1 MEFGSTIISFM
12 FFLAFCIYLYW
23 GIDIIRINRTEQ
35 ENKMF
40 LGICIAMSI
49 WAFSFAMSNSA
60 SDIKSAIFWRRISAI
75 GWTSVYSLMLHF
87 LILISNKKLNSKQTK
102 LLGILHLPAI
112 INMYIFSFS
121 NKLAIT
127 QHNLIK
133 IDLGWTSRSIGN
145 GLDMFFR
152 LYYISYI
159 LMSILVVWIWQRRI
173 EDRQTAKRAKLIAYS
188 LFASGA
194 LGTITDIVMTSLLN
208 KPMPQLGPIFILLP
222 AGSMYYA
229 VRYFDI
235 FKAKISKKEETILTS
250 EEQENIFKNISLGF
264 YTASLLAFLSEYIP
278 YIDEE
283 NAFKVALLK
292 ALIICSVGIII
303 RLIQN
308 IKKENIK
315 RNLTTIALILSV
327 PICLF
332 VFIKYAS
339 VTVWAFTMILIVAA
353 TIFSKRI
360 LLVSITIVSI
370 ITQILIWIIHPEIT
384 LVVNKYDY
392 ILRIGMLV
400 VAFFIGLS
408 TNKMYV
414 SKIKDNKNKVEF
426 QKIVSDILFDFL
438 DINQENFDWKVNNL
452 LKEIGEFFHVDRTY
466 LFTINPDNDTMTY
479 SNEWCNKGVNKEVG
493 TIEEI
498 PLDVFTWWIEELET
512 KGIVYIE
519 DVDEMPKEAR
529 EEQEQLHRQEVKSLV
544 SVPVMVNDKIKAFIG
559 IDSVLENKIWS
570 TENIEMLNIMA
581 NILSGGFMQIK
592 ADKEIEYMA
601 YYDNLT
607 GIPNRF
613 LFKDRVE
620 NAISLAE
627 RNEKFIS
634 IMFIDL
640 DNFKSVN
647 DTMGHDGGDYL
658 LKEVSNGLSKRIR
671 KTDTVARF
679 GGDEFIILL
688 NNIDNHNDISKIA
701 DSIMRLFSKPFIIN
715 GQEFFITASG
725 GIATYPIDGEDSES
739 LVKNADTAMYEAKDN
754 GKNQYSLCTPDMKNE
769 VEKNMKLSN
778 DLYRA
783 LERNELSIHYQPQID
798 LTSKEITGLEA
809 LLRWKHPEYGMISPV
824 VFIPLAEK
832 NGLIN
837 SIGKWVLKTAC
848 RQNKKWQDMGLA
860 HIKMAVNLSGIQ
872 FINENI
878 ADDIEK
884 ILKESKLDPKYL
896 ELEITENIA
905 IKETDFVIK
914 VLERLKKIGV
924 SIAIDDFGI
933 EYSSLSRLKNLPI
946 DKIKI
951 DMEFIQ
957 GIEKSPKDQAITG
970 VIINLAKSL
979 GMNVLAE
986 GVETAPQLDFLN
998 QKMCD
1003 YVQGYYYYKPM
1014 PAEEVEKILREC
1026 KESDK
1031 SFITEKV
1038 LKPQYS

>member
-1 MEFGSTIISFM
+1 MEFGATMLSFM

-23 GIDIIRINRTEQ
+23 GIDIIRINKTEQ
-35 ENKMF
+35 ENKIF

-60 SDIKSAIFWRRISAI
+60 SDIKSAIFWGRISSL

-87 LILISNKKLNSKQTK
+87 LILLSNKKLNSKQTK
-102 LLGILHLPAI
+102 LLGLLHLPAI

-127 QHNLIK
+127 QYNLIK
-133 IDLGWTSRSIGN
+133 IDLGWTNRSIGN

-159 LMSILVVWIWQRRI
+159 LMSILLVWIWQRKI
-173 EDRQTAKRAKLIAYS
+173 EDRQTAKRAKFITYSLIA
-188 LFASGA
+188 SGV
-194 LGTITDIVMTSLLN
+194 LGTLTDIVMTSFLN

-222 AGSMYYA
+222 TGAMYYA

-235 FKAKISKKEETILTS
+235 FKAKISIKEEIILTS
-250 EEQENIFKNISLGF
+250 EEQENILKNISLGF

-278 YIDEE
+278 YVSRK
-283 NAFKVALLK
+283 NAFRDALVK
-292 ALIICSVGIII
+292 ALIIFSIGIII
-303 RLIQN
+303 RLIQK

-315 RNLTTIALILSV
+315 RILTTIALVLSV
-327 PICLF
+327 PIYLF
-332 VFIKYAS
+332 QFVEYGSA
-339 VTVWAFTMILIVAA
+339 TVWAFTMILIVAA
-353 TIFSKRI
+353 TIFSEKI
-360 LLVSITIVSI
+360 LLYSITIISI

-384 LVVNKYDY
+384 LVLDKYDY

-408 TNKMYV
+408 TNKIYV

-438 DINQENFDWKVNNL
+438 DINQENFDWKVNKL

-479 SNEWCNKGVNKEVG
+479 SNEWCNRGINKEVG

-498 PLDVFTWWIEELET
+498 PLDVFPWWIEELET
-512 KGIVYIE
+512 KGMVYIE

-559 IDSVLENKIWS
+559 IDSVLENTPWS

-581 NILSGGFMQIK
+581 NILSSGFMKVK

-607 GIPNRF
+607 GIPNRL

-701 DSIMRLFSKPFIIN
+701 DNIMRVFSKPFIIN
-715 GQEFFITASG
+715 GQEVFITASG

-739 LVKNADTAMYEAKDN
+739 LVKNADTAMYEAKYN

-769 VEKNMKLSN
+769 V
-778 DLYRA
+778 
-783 LERNELSIHYQPQID
+783 
-798 LTSKEITGLEA
+798 
-809 LLRWKHPEYGMISPV
+809 
-824 VFIPLAEK
+824 
-832 NGLIN
+832 
-837 SIGKWVLKTAC
+837 
-848 RQNKKWQDMGLA
+848 
-860 HIKMAVNLSGIQ
+860 
-872 FINENI
+872 
-878 ADDIEK
+878 
-884 ILKESKLDPKYL
+884 
-896 ELEITENIA
+896 
-905 IKETDFVIK
+905 
-914 VLERLKKIGV
+914 KKI
-924 SIAIDDFGI
+924 
-933 EYSSLSRLKNLPI
+933 
-946 DKIKI
+946 
-951 DMEFIQ
+951 
-957 GIEKSPKDQAITG
+957 
-970 VIINLAKSL
+970 
-979 GMNVLAE
+979 
-986 GVETAPQLDFLN
+986 
-998 QKMCD
+998 
-1003 YVQGYYYYKPM
+1003 
-1014 PAEEVEKILREC
+1014 
-1026 KESDK
+1026 
-1031 SFITEKV
+1031 
-1038 LKPQYS
+1038 

>member
-1 MEFGSTIISFM
+1 MEFGATIISFM

-23 GIDIIRINRTEQ
+23 GIHIILINKTEQ

-102 LLGILHLPAI
+102 LLGILHLPVI

-133 IDLGWTSRSIGN
+133 TDLGWTSRSIGN

-235 FKAKISKKEETILTS
+235 FKAKISKKEEIILTS
-250 EEQENIFKNISLGF
+250 EEEENIFKNISLGF
-264 YTASLLAFLSEYIP
+264 YTASLLTFLSEYIP

-292 ALIICSVGIII
+292 ALIICSIGIII

-332 VFIKYAS
+332 MFIKYAS
-339 VTVWAFTMILIVAA
+339 VTVWAFTMILILAA

-370 ITQILIWIIHPEIT
+370 ITQILIWIVHPEIT
-384 LVVNKYDY
+384 LVVDKYDY

-414 SKIKDNKNKVEF
+414 SKIKDNKNKIEF

-438 DINQENFDWKVNNL
+438 DINQDNFDCKVNNL
-452 LKEIGEFFHVDRTY
+452 LEEVGNFFHVDRTY

-479 SNEWCNKGVNKEVG
+479 SNEWCNRGINKEVG

-498 PLDVFTWWIEELET
+498 PLDVFPWWIEELET
-512 KGIVYIE
+512 KKMVTIE

-559 IDSVLENKIWS
+559 IDSVLENKPWS

-581 NILSGGFMQIK
+581 NILSSGFMQIK

-627 RNEKFIS
+627 QNEKFIS

-701 DSIMRLFSKPFIIN
+701 DNIMRVFSKPFIIN
-715 GQEFFITASG
+715 GQEVFITASG

-754 GKNQYSLCTPDMKNE
+754 GKNQYSLCTHDMKDE

-778 DLYRA
+778 GLYRA

-798 LTSKEITGLEA
+798 LNSKEITGLEA

-832 NGLIN
+832 NGSIN
-837 SIGKWVLKTAC
+837 SIGEWVLRTAC
-848 RQNKKWQDMGLA
+848 NQNKAWQDMGLLYA
-860 HIKMAVNLSGIQ
+860 RIAVNLSVIQ
-872 FINENI
+872 FNDPLIVEKV
-878 ADDIEK
+878 DK
-884 ILKESKLDPKYL
+884 ILKETGLSPKHL
-896 ELEITENIA
+896 ELEITESIA
-905 IKETDFVIK
+905 VKENKNVVDI
-914 VLERLKKIGV
+914 LDRLKKLGV
-924 SIAIDDFGI
+924 SISIDDFGT
-933 EYSSLSRLKNLPI
+933 EYSSLSRLKTLPI
-946 DKIKI
+946 DRLKI
-951 DMEFIQ
+951 DMQFIR
-957 GIEKSPKDQAITG
+957 GIEDNEKDQAIAKI
-970 VIINLAKSL
+970 IINLANSL
-979 GMNVLAE
+979 NLEVIAE
-986 GVETAPQLDFLN
+986 GVETKGQMEFLN

-1003 YVQGYYYYKPM
+1003 EAQGYYYYKPM
-1014 PAEEVEKILREC
+1014 PAEELEEILINKIIKL
-1026 KESDK
+1026 
-1031 SFITEKV
+1031 
-1038 LKPQYS
+1038 

>member
-1 MEFGSTIISFM
+1 MQDMSLLFSLLFISGSLICLF
-12 FFLAFCIYLYW
+12 W
-23 GIDIIRINRTEQ
+23 GVYIIRLNLKSNINRV
-35 ENKMF
+35 F
-40 LGICIAMSI
+40 LLLCIALSI
-49 WAFSFAMSNSA
+49 WSFGFAMANSSSNLNA
-60 SDIKSAIFWRRISAI
+60 AFFWRRFASI
-75 GWTSVYSLMLHF
+75 GMTSIFSLILHF
-87 LILISNKKLNSKQTK
+87 LLLLTRQNEDKKLNKILY
-102 LLGILHLPAI
+102 LLYIPGLICMYVFTFSSSFAI
-112 INMYIFSFS
+112 VQYDLVKTAYGLTNIAS
-121 NKLAIT
+121 NTIW
-127 QHNLIK
+127 NY
-133 IDLGWTSRSIGN
+133 
-145 GLDMFFR
+145 F
-152 LYYISYI
+152 YYSY
-159 LMSILVVWIWQRRI
+159 
-173 EDRQTAKRAKLIAYS
+173 YS
-188 LFASGA
+188 LYMILSLVIVWKWKDRIKEKAKVRQA
-194 LGTITDIVMTSLLN
+194 NIIIVTMLAAAILGTLTDIISTTFMS
-208 KPMPQLGPIFILLP
+208 KPLPQMAPLFILLP

-235 FKAKISKKEETILTS
+235 FKAKISKKEEIILTS
-250 EEQENIFKNISLGF
+250 EEEENIFKNISLGF
-264 YTASLLAFLSEYIP
+264 YTASLLTFLSEYIP

-292 ALIICSVGIII
+292 ALIICSIGIII

-332 VFIKYAS
+332 MFIKYAS

-360 LLVSITIVSI
+360 LLVSITIISI

-414 SKIKDNKNKVEF
+414 SKIKDNKNKIEF

-498 PLDVFTWWIEELET
+498 PLDVFPWWIDQLET
-512 KGIVYIE
+512 KKMVYIE

-544 SVPVMVNDKIKAFIG
+544 SVPVMINDKIKAFIG
-559 IDSVLENKIWS
+559 IDSVLENKPWS

-581 NILSGGFMQIK
+581 NILSSGFMQIK

-627 RNEKFIS
+627 RNERLVS

-658 LKEVSNGLSKRIR
+658 LKEVSDRLSKRIR
-671 KTDTVARF
+671 KTDTVSRF

-701 DSIMRLFSKPFIIN
+701 DNIMRVFSKPFIIN

-778 DLYRA
+778 DLYGA

-798 LTSKEITGLEA
+798 LTSKEINGLEA
-809 LLRWKHPEYGMISPV
+809 LLRWKHPKYGMISPV

-837 SIGKWVLKTAC
+837 SIGAWVLKTAC

-914 VLERLKKIGV
+914 VLEKLKKIGV
-924 SIAIDDFGI
+924 NIAIDDFGT

-946 DKIKI
+946 DRIKI
-951 DMEFIQ
+951 DKGFIQ

-1014 PAEEVEKILREC
+1014 PAEEVEKIL
-1026 KESDK
+1026 KKFKDLDK
-1031 SFITEKV
+1031 SLITEKF
-1038 LKPQYS
+1038 LESQYS